1 MLKNLEMELVTL
13 EADDVIDDL
22 NPESWRDPAF
32 FNETDYSY
40 QKEFLSE
47 MLANSLEAGRALG
60 GEYFSGPTSRGM
72 GQEEQIAK
80 GADLWLQAQ
89 DFLGYDDLITL
100 LQSVDA
106 QAGIDWAWSLQ
117 REPTY
122 QKDIASIASYLNPF
136 NTAFEQVG
144 GAALKFINPW
154 GGGVGDQASAA
165 FDQLMSADDRL
176 LDYGQNPYGSRFK
189 RITGIED
196 WGDALWFAFDLF
208 DIATLGTGGAVLS
221 PARRKLAEIMIRT
234 DRWDNALGK
243 KILGDDLYNDLLNR
257 MPAERRAFELPVEEP
272 RIVPQEWIEDDYVGF
287 QYSDEGVIV
296 PNIDIGNGIKASFP
310 IARRMPEMEGITRL
324 DIPVTVAEHA
334 DALER
339 SFVLIEM
346 PDGTMQP
353 WYRSSSQNSG
363 RAEWFPFEGF
373 GRPNQPDWI
382 RKPETHGQRPPGE
395 QEISDALA
403 SRFDHIELNPE
414 WSIPADVPFTDLNED
429 FGALNVA
436 EWGVARAEGF
446 SLRANEGRQQIRE
459 SDQIQQF
466 LRETETVHLDDVFD
480 IDDPQRMEYT
490 PEEAEQVREFL
501 EALGDSMG
509 HVPDHPDYADF
520 SSSQEYERAVRDWEE
535 ISGVTSPDNPRF
547 EGSLTYEEYEQIGRA
562 EGLIDEASYEG
573 HIPLE
578 VDSFVDAHRSPVL
591 EEPDFPTG
599 VERLEGETFWGGMTR
614 HMFNV
619 DADNSVIKPSPIND
633 PRIEI
638 EKEARDLANEWMR
651 RPDNP
656 DFDDLG
662 NERSPAERERVIE
675 ENRQKEIDFERRSA
689 RIGTAPLVKRPANV
703 TPTVDEAHAFIET
716 YLPPEI
722 MVKVFPFGASD
733 DEAVKFG
740 TILYDYLYDVDFNL
754 GRVAGKGFG
763 SNLHSYPPFLTP
775 NSQATDLYIRSQ
787 DTYGA
792 TLFDE
797 QGVEGASTI
806 KDAIKVTRNGEPLEF
821 SDVLELAS
829 DMDPE
834 TAEFWQVI
842 DDIFFSGE
850 TSTNALNSP
859 EGFNE
864 WWNAVQEAKMK
875 VELEYPD
882 LGVTVPEEILDTS
895 HERAMNAIAFEA
907 QLGEHVFGDIFV
919 KNGKFYRATS
929 SDIEDRLYRSDAA
942 LTRGALDEGGGDILD
957 SVFPPE
963 QSLGEEGTEA
973 TLNYEMPNFTNP
985 ESPYAIAG
993 DLEVSA
999 IEYESYLAGR
1009 RPRSDAEIARA
1020 NERLVFA
1027 VNDFDMLMD
1036 FSLISQENMDLQG
1049 FLEVIY
1055 RLREG
1060 SELHAERLGWL
1071 EPNSGTWSIGGLSFE
1086 SMEDEAYG
1094 AVRDFVESSVRA
1106 HAETGGWLYR
1116 QIGEVTPENELFQLF
1131 KLRIH
1136 MSRQEKEAL
1145 TGLHDYIRFKFIP
1158 DRFPEPDYMVP
1169 LGSSEVPRRFANQ
1182 INRPLG
1188 NLGIPEKTRAKISD
1202 LIENL
1207 SQSQTEAIAR
1217 DGILGVVPTD
1227 ENMSALKDIFI
1238 GIRSMVDDVGKASNK
1253 VEAFR
1258 EEWDF

>member
-1 MLKNLEMELVTL
+1 MTL
-13 EADDVIDDL
+13 TSDDL

-47 MLANSLEAGRALG
+47 MLANSLEAGRSLG

-176 LDYGQNPYGSRFK
+176 LDYGQNPYGSQFK
-189 RITGIED
+189 RTTGIED

-208 DIATLGTGGAVLS
+208 DIATLGTGGAVLG

-243 KILGDDLYNDLLNR
+243 KILGDDIYNDLLNR
-257 MPAERRAFELPVEEP
+257 MPSMTKDEYIQFEEDLIRAADEFIGEP
-272 RIVPQEWIEDDYVGF
+272 SRDIVPQEWIEDDYVGF
-287 QYSDEGVIV
+287 EYGVIRGSSNEQIIK
-296 PNIDIGNGIKASFP
+296 PNIDIGKVKFRDGNVTKSFNGIKASYP
-310 IARRMPEMEGITRL
+310 ISKGLSENNLLNEDLI
-324 DIPVTVAEHA
+324 TVAQRAE
-334 DALER
+334 ALDR

-346 PDGTMQP
+346 PDSTLQP
-353 WYRSSSQNSG
+353 WYRSSSENSG

-373 GRPNQPDWI
+373 GRPNQGDWI

-395 QEISDALA
+395 QEISNALA
-403 SRFDHIELNPE
+403 SRFDHLEPLDIGDTN
-414 WSIPADVPFTDLNED
+414 WVDLNED
-429 FGALNVA
+429 FGTLNVA
-436 EWGVARAEGF
+436 EWGVARQEGF
-446 SLRANEGRQQIRE
+446 SLRANEGRQQVE
-459 SDQIQQF
+459 EFFD
-466 LRETETVHLDDVFD
+466 HLEPVNRPLPDDEFD
-480 IDDPQRMEYT
+480 IDEAVEAHYDWNEPGNRLARERARAREQM
-490 PEEAEQVREFL
+490 PEEQT
-501 EALGDSMG
+501 
-509 HVPDHPDYADF
+509 F
-520 SSSQEYERAVRDWEE
+520 SSM
-535 ISGVTSPDNPRF
+535 
-547 EGSLTYEEYEQIGRA
+547 
-562 EGLIDEASYEG
+562 
-573 HIPLE
+573 
-578 VDSFVDAHRSPVL
+578 DAHRSPAPQ
-591 EEPDFPTG
+591 EPDFPTNVG
-599 VERLEGETFWGGMTR
+599 WIPTGITPDKRPANETFWGAMTR

-638 EKEARDLANEWMR
+638 EKEAQDLANEWMR

-675 ENRQKEIDFERRSA
+675 ENRQKEMDFERRSA

-716 YLPPEI
+716 YMPPEI

-797 QGVEGASTI
+797 QGVEGASAI

-829 DMDPE
+829 DMDDE
-834 TAEFWQVI
+834 TAEFWRVI

-882 LGVTVPEEILDTS
+882 LGVTVPEEILDTY

-973 TLNYEMPNFTNP
+973 ILNYEMPNFTNP

-999 IEYESYLAGR
+999 IEYENYLAGR
-1009 RPRSDAEIARA
+1009 RPRSEVEIARV
-1020 NERLVFA
+1020 NERYVFA
-1027 VNDFDMLMD
+1027 SNDFETLTTL
-1036 FSLISQENMDLQG
+1036 SLISQENMDLQG
-1049 FLEVIY
+1049 FYEVIY

-1060 SELHAERLGWL
+1060 TELHAERLGWL
-1071 EPNSGTWSIGGLSFE
+1071 EPSSVTWSNPSTFE
-1086 SMEDEAYG
+1086 AMEEEAYG

-1106 HAETGGWLYR
+1106 FAVDGRWYR
-1116 QIGEVTPENELFQLF
+1116 LIGEVTPENELTQLHLLHVAVKAEEE
-1131 KLRIH
+1131 KLLRWTDNLINDSYW
-1136 MSRQEKEAL
+1136 SRSPL
-1145 TGLHDYIRFKFIP
+1145 SPID
-1158 DRFPEPDYMVP
+1158 VP
-1169 LGSSEVPRRFANQ
+1169 LK
-1182 INRPLG
+1182 
-1188 NLGIPEKTRAKISD
+1188 NLGIPEKTRETVNR
-1202 LIENL
+1202 LIEGL
-1207 SQSQTEAIAR
+1207 SQSQREAIAR
-1217 DGILGVVPTD
+1217 DGIHGVVPTD

-1238 GIRSMVDDVGKASNK
+1238 GIRSMVNDVDKAAER
-1253 VEAFR
+1253 VARFR
-1258 EEWDF
+1258 DGWSI

>member
-1 MLKNLEMELVTL
+1 MELVTL
-13 EADDVIDDL
+13 EAEDVTDDL
-22 NPESWRDPAF
+22 NPESRRDIQF
-32 FNETDYSY
+32 FEESQYAY
-40 QKEFLSE
+40 QKEFLSQ
-47 MLANSLEAGRALG
+47 MLADALEAGRALG

-100 LQSVDA
+100 LQNSNA

-122 QKDIASIASYLNPF
+122 QKDIASIASYINPF
-136 NTAFEQVG
+136 NTAFEQFG
-144 GAALKFINPW
+144 GAAWKLINPFDDKTFP
-154 GGGVGDQASAA
+154 VGEAW
-165 FDQLMSADDRL
+165 DQLTSADDRL
-176 LDYGQNPYGSRFK
+176 LGYGQNPYGSQFK
-189 RITGIED
+189 RTTGITD

-208 DIATLGTGGAVLS
+208 DIATLGTGGAVVQPL
-221 PARRKLAEIMIRT
+221 RRKLAEIMIRT

-243 KILGDDLYNDLLNR
+243 KILGDDVYNDLLNR
-257 MPAERRAFELPVEEP
+257 APSMTEDEYIQFEEDLIRAADEFIGEP
-272 RIVPQEWIEDDYVGF
+272 SRDIVPQEWIEDDYVGF
-287 QYSDEGVIV
+287 QYSDDGVIL

-310 IARRMPEMEGITRL
+310 IARRMPEIEGIRRL
-324 DIPVTVAEHA
+324 DMPVTVAEHA
-334 DALER
+334 EALQR
-339 SFVLIEM
+339 SFVLIKM

-373 GRPNQPDWI
+373 GRPNQGDWI

-403 SRFDHIELNPE
+403 SRFDHVELKPE

-429 FGALNVA
+429 FGMLNVA
-436 EWGVARAEGF
+436 EWGVAREQGF
-446 SLRANEGRQQIRE
+446 SLTVNTGRQQVR
-459 SDQIQQF
+459 DF
-466 LRETETVHLDDVFD
+466 M
-480 IDDPQRMEYT
+480 DDPQRMEYT
-490 PEEAEQVREFL
+490 PEEREQVREFL
-501 EALGDSMG
+501 EALGDSFTPLTGEYDGHDAIEQALREHFADSWESMTPESRASWMQMG
-509 HVPDHPDYADF
+509 RMENPDDMEGYIQGMIDNLVGDGTLLDPAV
-520 SSSQEYERAVRDWEE
+520 EYPSE
-535 ISGVTSPDNPRF
+535 VTS
-547 EGSLTYEEYEQIGRA
+547 RA
-562 EGLIDEASYEG
+562 RELLGQMRE
-573 HIPLE
+573 E
-578 VDSFVDAHRSPVL
+578 VDPIIETLRDPIDIDYYSPDAHHSPAPQ
-591 EEPDFPTG
+591 EPDFPTG
-599 VERLEGETFWGGMTR
+599 IQRLEGETFWGGMTR

-619 DADNSVIKPSPIND
+619 DAEQSVIKELGVTIPEETSPFN
-633 PRIEI
+633 
-638 EKEARDLANEWMR
+638 
-651 RPDNP
+651 
-656 DFDDLG
+656 
-662 NERSPAERERVIE
+662 
-675 ENRQKEIDFERRSA
+675 
-689 RIGTAPLVKRPANV
+689 APLVKRPVNV
-703 TPTVDEAHAFIET
+703 TPTADEAHEFIET
-716 YLPPEI
+716 YTPPEI
-722 MVKVFPFGASD
+722 MVKIFPFGASD
-733 DEAVKFG
+733 DEAVKFA
-740 TILYDYLYDVDFNL
+740 TILYDYFYDVDHNL

-763 SNLHSYPPFLTP
+763 SDIHAYPPFLTP

-787 DTYGA
+787 ETYGA

-797 QGVEGASTI
+797 QGVEGASAI

-829 DMDPE
+829 DMDDE
-834 TAEFWQVI
+834 TAEFWRVI

-850 TSTNALNSP
+850 TSANALTSP
-859 EGFNE
+859 EGFNQ
-864 WWNAVQEAKMK
+864 WWDAVQEAKMK

-882 LGVTVPEEILDTS
+882 LGVTIPEEILNTS

-929 SDIEDRLYRSDAA
+929 REIEDRLYRADAA
-942 LTRGALDEGGGDILD
+942 LTRGPLDEGAGDILD

-963 QSLGEEGTEA
+963 QSLGEEATEA
-973 TLNYEMPNFTNP
+973 IINYEMPNFTNP

-1009 RPRSDAEIARA
+1009 RPRSDVEIART

-1036 FSLISQENMDLQG
+1036 FSLIEQENMDLGG

-1055 RLREG
+1055 RLHEG
-1060 SELHAERLGWL
+1060 TELHTERLGWL
-1071 EPNSGTWSIGGLSFE
+1071 EPNTWRIGGLSFE

-1094 AVRDFVESSVRA
+1094 AVRDFVESSVKA
-1106 HAETGGWLYR
+1106 HVEIGDYLYR

-1131 KLRIH
+1131 KLRWH
-1136 MSRQEKEAL
+1136 MSRAEKEAL
-1145 TGLHDYIRFKFIP
+1145 TGLEDYLKFKFTP
-1158 DRFPEPDYMVP
+1158 DRFPEPDYTVP
-1169 LGSSEVPRRFANQ
+1169 LGSSQVPREFANK
-1182 INRPLG
+1182 INLPLE
-1188 NLGIPEKTRAKISD
+1188 NLGIPEKTREMINT
-1202 LIENL
+1202 LIERL

-1217 DGILGVVPTD
+1217 DGIHAVVPTD

-1238 GIRSMVDDVGKASNK
+1238 GIRSMIDDVGKASNK

-1258 EEWDF
+1258 EEWGF

>member
-1 MLKNLEMELVTL
+1 MTL
-13 EADDVIDDL
+13 TSDDL

-154 GGGVGDQASAA
+154 GGGVEDQASAA

-243 KILGDDLYNDLLNR
+243 KILGDDIYNDLLNR

-272 RIVPQEWIEDDYVGF
+272 RIVPQEDD
-287 QYSDEGVIV
+287 
-296 PNIDIGNGIKASFP
+296 A
-310 IARRMPEMEGITRL
+310 
-324 DIPVTVAEHA
+324 
-334 DALER
+334 
-339 SFVLIEM
+339 
-346 PDGTMQP
+346 
-353 WYRSSSQNSG
+353 
-363 RAEWFPFEGF
+363 
-373 GRPNQPDWI
+373 
-382 RKPETHGQRPPGE
+382 
-395 QEISDALA
+395 
-403 SRFDHIELNPE
+403 
-414 WSIPADVPFTDLNED
+414 
-429 FGALNVA
+429 
-436 EWGVARAEGF
+436 
-446 SLRANEGRQQIRE
+446 
-459 SDQIQQF
+459 
-466 LRETETVHLDDVFD
+466 FD
-480 IDDPQRMEYT
+480 IDFDID
-490 PEEAEQVREFL
+490 EAV
-501 EALGDSMG
+501 EAHYDWSEPGNSAARLDQANDISRGS
-509 HVPDHPDYADF
+509 PDTSDF
-520 SSSQEYERAVRDWEE
+520 SSYQEYQIARQDWEWPQT
-535 ISGVTSPDNPRF
+535 IPRV
-547 EGSLTYEEYEQIGRA
+547 
-562 EGLIDEASYEG
+562 DEPSYE
-573 HIPLE
+573 
-578 VDSFVDAHRSPVL
+578 VSYDAHRSPAPK
-591 EEPDFPTG
+591 EPDFPTG
-599 VERLEGETFWGGMTR
+599 IERLEGETFWGGMTR

-619 DADNSVIKPSPIND
+619 DAEQSVM
-633 PRIEI
+633 
-638 EKEARDLANEWMR
+638 KESISE
-651 RPDNP
+651 
-656 DFDDLG
+656 
-662 NERSPAERERVIE
+662 
-675 ENRQKEIDFERRSA
+675 
-689 RIGTAPLVKRPANV
+689 APLVKRPSNV
-703 TPTVDEAHAFIET
+703 TPTADEAHAFIET
-716 YLPPEI
+716 YMPPEI

-754 GRVAGKGFG
+754 GRVKGKGFG

-797 QGVEGASTI
+797 QGVEGASAI

-829 DMDPE
+829 DMDYE

-850 TSTNALNSP
+850 TSANALNSP
-859 EGFNE
+859 EGFNQ
-864 WWNAVQEAKMK
+864 WWDAVQEAKMK
-875 VELEYPD
+875 IELEYPD
-882 LGVTVPEEILDTS
+882 LGVTIPEEILNTS

-919 KNGKFYRATS
+919 KNGKFYRATPRE
-929 SDIEDRLYRSDAA
+929 IEDRLYRSDAA
-942 LTRGALDEGGGDILD
+942 LTRGPLDEGAGDILD

-963 QSLGEEGTEA
+963 QSLGEEATEKA
-973 TLNYEMPNFTNP
+973 LEDDLRLSLDNIVEIDP
-985 ESPYAIAG
+985 ENIT
-993 DLEVSA
+993 
-999 IEYESYLAGR
+999 LAG
-1009 RPRSDAEIARA
+1009 PENIDLPGSWRSDRPDIELTRR
-1020 NERLVFA
+1020 NERLSIA
-1027 VNDFDMLMD
+1027 IDDFDGLM
-1036 FSLISQENMDLQG
+1036 SMNLTSQANMDLEG

-1060 SELHAERLGWL
+1060 TELHAERLSWL
-1071 EPNSGTWSIGGLSFE
+1071 DSIESRDWRGVPFE
-1086 SMEDEAYG
+1086 FVEDEAYG

-1106 HAETGGWLYR
+1106 FSIDVNSSALHPFESTRDIWYR
-1116 QIGEVTPENELFQLF
+1116 RIGEVTPENELTQLHRLHVAVKKEEE
-1131 KLRIH
+1131 KLLRWIDNVINTAWW
-1136 MSRQEKEAL
+1136 SR
-1145 TGLHDYIRFKFIP
+1145 TS
-1158 DRFPEPDYMVP
+1158 
-1169 LGSSEVPRRFANQ
+1169 LGDPIDVS
-1182 INRPLG
+1182 LK
-1188 NLGIPEKTRAKISD
+1188 NLGIPEKTRETINT
-1202 LIENL
+1202 LICLLYTSPSPRDATL
-1207 SQSQTEAIAR
+1207 SRMPS
-1217 DGILGVVPTD
+1217 
-1227 ENMSALKDIFI
+1227 
-1238 GIRSMVDDVGKASNK
+1238 
-1253 VEAFR
+1253 
-1258 EEWDF
+1258 

>member
-1 MLKNLEMELVTL
+1 MELVTL
-13 EADDVIDDL
+13 EAEDVTDDL
-22 NPESWRDPAF
+22 NPESRRDIQF
-32 FNETDYSY
+32 FEESQYAY
-40 QKEFLSE
+40 QKEFLSQ
-47 MLANSLEAGRALG
+47 MLADALEAGRALG

-100 LQSVDA
+100 LQNSNA

-122 QKDIASIASYLNPF
+122 QKDIASVASYINPF
-136 NTAFEQVG
+136 NTAFEQFG
-144 GAALKFINPW
+144 GAAWKLINPFDDKTFP
-154 GGGVGDQASAA
+154 VGEAW
-165 FDQLMSADDRL
+165 DQLTSADDRL
-176 LDYGQNPYGSRFK
+176 LGYGQNPYGSRFK
-189 RITGIED
+189 RTTGITD

-208 DIATLGTGGAVLS
+208 DIATLGTGGAVVQPL
-221 PARRKLAEIMIRT
+221 RRKLAEIMIRT

-243 KILGDDLYNDLLNR
+243 KILGDDIYNDLLNR
-257 MPAERRAFELPVEEP
+257 MPSMTKDEYIQFEEDLIRAADEFIGEP
-272 RIVPQEWIEDDYVGF
+272 SRDIVPQEWIEDDYVGF
-287 QYSDEGVIV
+287 QYSDDGVIV
-296 PNIDIGNGIKASFP
+296 PNIDIGNGIKASYP
-310 IARRMPEMEGITRL
+310 ISKRL
-324 DIPVTVAEHA
+324 SEHNLLNEDLITVAQRAE
-334 DALER
+334 ALDR

-353 WYRSSSQNSG
+353 WYRSSSENSG
-363 RAEWFPFEGF
+363 RLEWFPFEGF
-373 GRPNQPDWI
+373 GRPNQGDWI

-403 SRFDHIELNPE
+403 SRFDHLKPID
-414 WSIPADVPFTDLNED
+414 IGTDYEPLDPSWVNLNED
-429 FGALNVA
+429 FGTLNVA

-446 SLRANEGRQQIRE
+446 SLRANEGRQQVEEMAEMQART
-459 SDQIQQF
+459 SD
-466 LRETETVHLDDVFD
+466 ELDRLELEMENVRDRPFVGDPIDEPPRDIVPQEDDAFD
-480 IDDPQRMEYT
+480 IDFD
-490 PEEAEQVREFL
+490 
-501 EALGDSMG
+501 
-509 HVPDHPDYADF
+509 
-520 SSSQEYERAVRDWEE
+520 
-535 ISGVTSPDNPRF
+535 
-547 EGSLTYEEYEQIGRA
+547 
-562 EGLIDEASYEG
+562 IDEAVEAHYDWNEPGNRTGIERLEG
-573 HIPLE
+573 ETLE
-578 VDSFVDAHRSPVL
+578 QARAREQMPEEQTFSSMDAHRSPAPQ
-591 EEPDFPTG
+591 EPDFPTG
-599 VERLEGETFWGGMTR
+599 IERLEGETFWGGMTR

-656 DFDDLG
+656 DFDNLG

-716 YLPPEI
+716 YMPPEI

-754 GRVAGKGFG
+754 GRVAGKGFD

-797 QGVEGASTI
+797 QGVEGASAI
-806 KDAIKVTRNGEPLEF
+806 KDAIKVTRNGEPLEY
-821 SDVLELAS
+821 SDILELAS

-850 TSTNALNSP
+850 TSANALTSP

-875 VELEYPD
+875 IELEYPD
-882 LGVTVPEEILDTS
+882 LGVTIPEEILNTS

-942 LTRGALDEGGGDILD
+942 LTRGALDEGAGDILD

-973 TLNYEMPNFTNP
+973 IINYEMPNFTNP

-1009 RPRSDAEIARA
+1009 RPRSDVEIAQA
-1020 NERLVFA
+1020 TTRLRIA
-1027 VNDFDMLMD
+1027 VDDFDMLMGW
-1036 FSLISQENMDLQG
+1036 SLIAQENMDLQG

-1060 SELHAERLGWL
+1060 TELHAERLSWL

-1094 AVRDFVESSVRA
+1094 AVRDFVESSVRT
-1106 HAETGGWLYR
+1106 HAGTGGWLYR
-1116 QIGEVTPENELFQLF
+1116 EIGEVTPENELTQLHRLHVAV
-1131 KLRIH
+1131 KKEEETLLRGVHEFIED
-1136 MSRQEKEAL
+1136 SWNFV
-1145 TGLHDYIRFKFIP
+1145 RFVEIP
-1158 DRFPEPDYMVP
+1158 
-1169 LGSSEVPRRFANQ
+1169 LQ
-1182 INRPLG
+1182 
-1188 NLGIPEKTRAKISD
+1188 NLGIPEKTIAAVGN

-1207 SQSQTEAIAR
+1207 SQSQADAIAR

-1238 GIRSMVDDVGKASNK
+1238 GIRSMVDDVGEASNR
-1253 VEAFR
+1253 VARFR
-1258 EEWDF
+1258 EEWGF